1 MRTRRTPAPHPS
13 RPRAASL
20 RRVVAAALA
29 LPLALGTL
37 AATAIPASADT
48 VDPTITFTNPPLTL
62 GKSNPATITCPTDTS
77 FPLESAAWQ
86 TSSAG
91 WGPATQTLVED
102 HQVTY
107 SADVRFNS
115 AGRNQIAAICYYADG
130 VSRSIFVYLDADPAA
145 PVVAP
150 TTTTVKAFPTVVE
163 PGNPIQVE
171 TTVLADQGTASGG
184 TVQFSLD
191 GNAVGGPVEVSSHG
205 YASTSIPNPGYGTY
219 TVGASYSGTE
229 SFEAS
234 NGQTEVRVKAKTSV
248 AAVIPDQ
255 VRAPS
260 TTLRASV
267 AQAAGAP
274 APTGTV
280 EFRYSEGARLGKV
293 PLVDGTAVLPLPDL
307 APGLY
312 PDVIAVY
319 SGDENYGNAG
329 SVYRDMVVLAPLP
342 PVQHRMPSEVKVG
355 APATAVTGS
364 TVEIKVAVSHGV
376 QRTSTQVAEPAF
388 PTGTAIIE
396 LADGAVKRKATLV
409 DGIATFSVVAP
420 APGSYTVYAYYN
432 GDDIFDASTSST
444 ELVVTPPAPVTPEVT
459 VPATVT
465 TSVATP
471 ATFTVGFPG
480 KVRPAGVLT
489 VTAGPT
495 TLVSPEVPV
504 SGDLAVT
511 LPVLAP
517 GTYDLVVRTA
527 ASQGVL
533 ATEQAVRVTVL
544 GEPAKGSTTP
554 DADLTGSTT
563 TLQTGKKITLEAR
576 GFQPGETVAF
586 YLHSDPV
593 FLGTAVADDNGVA
606 TLVVALPAGVPTGQ
620 HHVQATGGTSGR
632 WAEIPV
638 TVTEGTPAV
647 ETPVEAGPIVT
658 VPVAVPTTPV
668 AAAPATAAP
677 VAPAAA
683 PLAATGADLG
693 ATALLVS
700 VLLGSGAL
708 LLAGRRRFATSAR

>member
-37 AATAIPASADT
+37 AATALPAAADAP
-48 VDPTITFTNPPLTL
+48 DISITFTSRPLTTT
-62 GKSNPATITCPTDTS
+62 KSNPAVVTCPTDPS
-77 FPLESAAWQ
+77 FPLEGSTWQ
-86 TSSAG
+86 TSSGG
-91 WGPATQTLVED
+91 WGAATQTLAED
-102 HQVTY
+102 HQVTF
-107 SADVRFNS
+107 SADITFDE
-115 AGRNQIAAICYYADG
+115 AGWNQVTTFCNYADG
-130 VSRSIFVYLDADPAA
+130 VTRHIFTYEEVDPAA
-145 PVVAP
+145 PVAAA
-150 TTTTVKAFPTVVE
+150 TTTSVTLLETTVSPYNPIFPTAAVATADGPATDGAVQFTLDGNPVGQPAPVDGAGKASTTIPDPGHGEHEVGATYLGTPAFLTSDNSTGVFVQARPTVKATVPVRATA
-163 PGNPIQVE
+163 PA
-171 TTVLADQGTASGG
+171 TTVSA
-184 TVQFSLD
+184 TVTGVD
-191 GNAVGGPVEVSSHG
+191 G
-205 YASTSIPNPGYGTY
+205 
-219 TVGASYSGTE
+219 
-229 SFEAS
+229 F
-234 NGQTEVRVKAKTSV
+234 
-248 AAVIPDQ
+248 
-255 VRAPS
+255 
-260 TTLRASV
+260 
-267 AQAAGAP
+267 P

-280 EFRYSEGARLGKV
+280 TFRFSEGARLGTAPV
-293 PLVDGTAVLPLPDL
+293 VDGTATLALPNL
-307 APGLY
+307 AAGFY
-312 PDVIAVY
+312 PEVVAVY
-319 SGDENYGNAG
+319 SGDENYGDGG
-329 SVYRDMVVLAPLP
+329 SKRYDMTVDPAPVTNP
-342 PVQHRMPSEVKVG
+342 HRMPSVVSVSG
-355 APATAVTGS
+355 PGSAVTGS
-364 TVEIKVAVSHGV
+364 TVKIEVAVAAGLLPS
-376 QRTSTQVAEPAF
+376 STQVAEPAF

-432 GDDIFDASTSST
+432 GDDVFDASTSST

-459 VPATVT
+459 VPSTVT

-480 KVRPAGVLT
+480 KVRPAGALT
-489 VTAGPT
+489 VTEGPT
-495 TLVSPEVPV
+495 TIVSPEVPV

-533 ATEQAVRVTVL
+533 ATEQAVRVVVT